1 MNRKIFFDLDP
12 VDPRLFVDKLRS
24 VGLYRETPYYIE
36 IFVVPFDREIAKNFL
51 KKRFSHR
58 RESSD
63 LLFLIKTIPFVLYST
78 EDMEKKLK
86 SLFIDIVVS
95 VTYADLGYYSV
106 DGYYYVDGECYSK
119 AFCVEVNRGGF
130 FI

>member
-1 MNRKIFFDLDP
+1 
-12 VDPRLFVDKLRS
+12 
-24 VGLYRETPYYIE
+24 
-36 IFVVPFDREIAKNFL
+36 
-51 KKRFSHR
+51 
-58 RESSD
+58 
-63 LLFLIKTIPFVLYST
+63 
-78 EDMEKKLK
+78 MEKKLK